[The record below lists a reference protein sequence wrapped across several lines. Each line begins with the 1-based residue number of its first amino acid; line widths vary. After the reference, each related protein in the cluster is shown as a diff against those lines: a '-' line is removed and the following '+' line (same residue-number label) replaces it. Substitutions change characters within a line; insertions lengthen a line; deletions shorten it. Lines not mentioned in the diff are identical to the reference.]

1 MPIIGVGHSNKKLP
15 EFVNLLSRAG
25 VTDLVDVRS
34 RPYSRFN
41 PWFNKASL
49 AAELPVNGII
59 YYWWG
64 NHLGGLDGNTEYR
77 KYIRELEVIARDA
90 LVAIMCSEGSPDKC
104 HRRYM
109 LTPDL
114 QLAGATVYDL
124 DWQGN
129 VTEAPSLRQREVT
142 DTPEEGVLF

>member
-1 MPIIGVGHSNKKLP
+1 MPIITVGHSNKKLP
-15 EFVNLLSRAG
+15 DLVALLQGAG

-49 AAELPVNGII
+49 AAELPLNNII

-64 NHLGGLDGNTEYR
+64 NHLGGLDGNTEYE
-77 KYIRELEVIARDA
+77 KYIREVVNISRGVT
-90 LVAIMCSEGSPDKC
+90 VAIMCSEGPVNNC

-114 QLAGATVYDL
+114 QAAGGDVWDL
-124 DWQGN
+124 DWRGN
-129 VTEAPSLRQREVT
+129 VAQAPPMARREVD
-142 DTPEEGVLF
+142 DTPTTEPLF